1 MPRNLAFSVFKWKL
15 FHKACSIL
23 ALMVLVLACSKPA
36 LTEGPVRAVKLMTV
50 ALQGMTSE
58 AEYAGGVR
66 ARIESGLGFKVAG
79 KLVKRQAEI
88 GQRLKAGQVLTQL
101 HPQDYRLA
109 AEATR
114 AQLLV
119 ATTNRDLAL
128 AQYKR
133 FKELVDQNFVSAVK
147 LDRREA
153 RWKAAR
159 AQVEQVQAQLTARG
173 NQSPGPTSHC
183 AGGIDDQRWRHHR
196 GWQNTQAR

>member
-1 MPRNLAFSVFKWKL
+1 MRRNLAFSVLKSKL

-23 ALMVLVLACSKPA
+23 ALSVLVLACSKPA
-36 LTEGPVRAVKLMTV
+36 PTEGPVRAVKLMTV

-58 AEYAGGVR
+58 AEYAGEVR
-66 ARIESGLGFKVAG
+66 ARIESRLGFRVAG

-88 GQRLKAGQVLTQL
+88 GQRVKPGQVLAQL

-114 AQLLV
+114 ARLV
-119 ATTNRDLAL
+119 EATTKRAL
-128 AQYKR
+128 AGAEYER
-133 FKELVDQNFVSAVK
+133 FEDLRDQNFVSAVK

-153 RWKAAR
+153 RWKAAS

-183 AGGIDDQRWRHHR
+183 AGGIDGQRWRHHR
-196 GWQNTQAR
+196 AWQNTQAR